1 MTVKAL
7 FSPFLKPLALAAVLV
22 VVSSVHGADTTEAN
36 IIQDPWAF
44 NLPAYLWLPSVYGDF
59 SAGSF
64 TVQYFSRLFKR
75 TLNSYLKIICIKFLH
90 LQVWR
95 NRRQH

>member
-64 TVQYFSRLFKR
+64 TVQRKVL
-75 TLNSYLKIICIKFLH
+75 IFLSF
-90 LQVWR
+90 V
-95 NRRQH
+95 